1 MILSSSY
8 CLAVLAACFALGHLA
23 AADPLTIAP
32 VFQRLNLAPT
42 SATTHAL
49 TVSATPGTVITA
61 VLADCACLSVLAT
74 PPLTVPA
81 GGAINV
87 PLRVSGVRPGVE
99 EVTVVTTAG
108 TLRAR
113 IHIVGPGAGE
123 GRQVLEAALA
133 DARAQRLAVW
143 GIAHDLLGQVRN
155 CGCSQG
161 SLGGAAIL
169 AALPA
174 QAAALAPGV
183 TTAWVLTGDADGMR
197 PGVGAALAKQGWALG
212 HAAIAVAADPLP
224 LLTAPGLVAVVAT
237 QPCAVNHRRLL
248 VPALTRGL
256 AVDLLLVDG
265 AGMVQGR
272 RVLPVD
278 RTLAEDPGFA
288 RAFPDRLSVRIED
301 AAVPSERCVTCHAE
315 AVRAWRSSRHALAF
329 ARLPAADRTDGCIA
343 CHTLPLAEPPGAAVA
358 PGVHCQSCHGGS
370 DAHIAAQ
377 GRVRTTGTVD
387 CRSCHD
393 TRHHPGFERE
403 ALWREIRHG
412 R

>member
-1 MILSSSY
+1 MPLLIL
-8 CLAVLAACFALGHLA
+8 LLVGLLTAAE
-23 AADPLTIAP
+23 PLTISP
-32 VFQRLNLAPT
+32 TFQRFDLAPT
-42 SATTHAL
+42 SSTTHAL
-49 TVSATPGTVITA
+49 TVSAPPETVITA

-81 GGAINV
+81 SGAIDV

-113 IHIVGPGAGE
+113 IHIVGPGAGA

-155 CGCSQG
+155 CGCSHG

-169 AALPA
+169 AALPTL
-174 QAAALAPGV
+174 AAALAPGI

-197 PGVGAALAKQGWALG
+197 TGVGAALAKQGWALG
-212 HAAIAVAADPLP
+212 HAKIAVAADPLP
-224 LLTAPGLVAVVAT
+224 LLTDPGLVAVVAT

-248 VPALTRGL
+248 VPTLTRGL
-256 AVDLLLVDG
+256 AVDLLLVDA
-265 AGMVQGR
+265 AGTVQGR

-278 RTLAEDPGFA
+278 RTLTEDPEFA
-288 RAFPDRLSVRIED
+288 RAFPDRLSVRIAD
-301 AAVPSERCVTCHAE
+301 AAIPSERCTDCHAE
-315 AVRAWRSSRHALAF
+315 IVRTWRSSSHALAF
-329 ARLPAADRTDGCIA
+329 ARLPMADRTDGCIT
-343 CHTLPLAEPPGAAVA
+343 CHTLPLTESAGTAVA
-358 PGVHCQSCHGGS
+358 PGVHCQSCHGGG

-377 GRVRTTGTVD
+377 GRVHTTGTVD

-393 TRHHPGFERE
+393 ARHHPTFERK
-403 ALWREIRHG
+403 ALWRVIRHG
-412 R
+412 PHKGNTPP